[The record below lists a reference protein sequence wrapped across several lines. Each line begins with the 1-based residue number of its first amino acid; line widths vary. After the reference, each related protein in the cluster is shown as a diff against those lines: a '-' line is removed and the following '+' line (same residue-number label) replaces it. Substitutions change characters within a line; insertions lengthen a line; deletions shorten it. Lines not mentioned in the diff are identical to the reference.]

1 MDKEYT
7 LSTQEVLR
15 QLDATETG
23 LTGAEAAKRAETYGP
38 NKLKEAP
45 KPSWI
50 QRFWAQLKDPM
61 LIILLVVGG
70 ISVCRHFRQG
80 LQVQPVEKASYF
92 LTPDKPDIRAISY
105 YLNED
110 VVPAQRAYLTAV
122 LATRCVD
129 AEETQKQVKQIEL
142 RLAEVQQQLLETI
155 ETLMDTEA
163 HVLTADDLP
172 KSIPALYRAR
182 IENSLRAG
190 LPEQV
195 AETVW
200 SVVDEWETAF
210 KVSGE
215 AALNT
220 LVPVHPYAIAGG
232 MHASAK
238 SDAWLEKTAE
248 QRLGDLYVAKLLRKV
263 LEEWNSMLFW
273 AGYVRY
279 TDPDEEHERLM
290 MQARDH
296 RCLLA
301 PLLVNA
307 ALQDAFCVLFR
318 DAYPE
323 AGQVYKLPDDAR
335 FEVLPCLA
343 ERVEQDVAF
352 ARLQYALLVQDF
364 NFDRESEYQSKE
376 EVRRFLEHKLQ
387 QFRKNMERTYS
398 LQLEYVSVA
407 LSLYA
412 VGDDNFTEEQML
424 CYYETYLQ
432 KIQTVFANDVR
443 ILRHYAEWI
452 PEEKKGNL
460 DSLPAPSMQP
470 VALPS
475 FMICGTPGEGDAIY
489 LYRRS
494 GDAVRADVR
503 RAYADAFKDG
513 YELLLGG
520 CCSRERLS
528 KELQF
533 LYMKSRLDDAEYSWL
548 QYVRSIYELMEPPL
562 RSDWGSGT
570 GIIISEQMSRVYENH
585 SRFYSEVLNISPAG
599 YSRPGDEPEE
609 MPE

>member
-1 MDKEYT
+1 MKK
-7 LSTQEVLR
+7 STSV
-15 QLDATETG
+15 
-23 LTGAEAAKRAETYGP
+23 
-38 NKLKEAP
+38 
-45 KPSWI
+45 S
-50 QRFWAQLKDPM
+50 
-61 LIILLVVGG
+61 LILGCFLLVVGG
-70 ISVCRHFRQG
+70 SAVYCYLRPEPH
-80 LQVQPVEKASYF
+80 VQPVEESLYF
-92 LTPDKPDIRAISY
+92 LTPDKPDIRAFSY
-105 YLNED
+105 YLNKD
-110 VVPAQRAYLTAV
+110 VVPTQRAYLSAV
-122 LATRCVD
+122 LAARCKD
-129 AEETQKQVKQIEL
+129 AEETQRQVKLVEA
-142 RLAEVQQQLLETI
+142 RLAEVQQLLLETI
-155 ETLMDTEA
+155 ETLMTTEA
-163 HVLTADDLP
+163 HVLTVEDLP
-172 KSIPALYRAR
+172 KFIPALYRAR
-182 IENSLRAG
+182 IENSLRNG
-190 LPEQV
+190 SPEQV

-200 SVVDEWETAF
+200 NVVDEWEAAF
-210 KVSGE
+210 KVSAE

-232 MHASAK
+232 MCASAK

-248 QRLGDLYVAKLLRKV
+248 QRLADLYVAKLLRKV
-263 LEEWNSMLFW
+263 LEEWNSMQSW

-279 TDPDEEHERLM
+279 TDPADDHKRLM

-307 ALQDAFCVLFR
+307 ALQDVFCVLFR

-323 AGQVYKLPDDAR
+323 AGQVYKLPDEAR

-343 ERVEQDVAF
+343 VRVEQDVAF
-352 ARLQYALLVQDF
+352 ARLQYALLVQDY
-364 NFDRESEYQSKE
+364 NFDKESEYQSKE
-376 EVRRFLEHKLQ
+376 EVRLSLDHKLQ
-387 QFRKNMERTYS
+387 QFRQHMERTYKM
-398 LQLEYVSVA
+398 QLEYVSVA

-412 VGDDNFTEEQML
+412 VGDDGFTEEEML
-424 CYYETYLQ
+424 RYYETYLQ
-432 KIQTVFANDVR
+432 EIQKVFANDVR

-452 PEEKKGNL
+452 PEEKRGNL

-470 VALPS
+470 MALPS

-494 GDAVRADVR
+494 GDALRADVR
-503 RAYADAFKDG
+503 RAYEDAFKDG

-520 CCSRERLS
+520 CYSRENLS

-548 QYVRSIYELMEPPL
+548 QYVSSIYDLMEPPL

-570 GIIISEQMSRVYENH
+570 GIIISEQMTRVYENH
-585 SRFYSEVLNISPAG
+585 SRYYSEVLNISPAG